1 MQRLLNG
8 SGWDADGV
16 RDDLRDYVDEQLGD
30 PHAVLVLD
38 ETGVVKK
45 GDRSAGVQRQYT
57 GTVGKQENCQV
68 GVFLAYTAPGRVAL
82 VDRDLYLPTS
92 WTQDPVRRRAAG
104 VPEEVGFQ
112 TKPQLGQAMLER
124 AIAVGVPI
132 GWVTGDTVYGGDR
145 RLRRWLEEQAIRHVM
160 AVKYTEPVCALTDR
174 GPGQVAAQDPIAEVE
189 PEQWLRLNAG
199 VAAKASGS
207 TTGPGYRCGAGAGR
221 PTWGSGCWPAAP
233 SATPRTWPSTSVS
246 PRPIPRW

>member
-1 MQRLLNG
+1 
-8 SGWDADGV
+8 V
-16 RDDLRDYVDEQLGD
+16 R
-30 PHAVLVLD
+30 
-38 ETGVVKK
+38 
-45 GDRSAGVQRQYT
+45 
-57 GTVGKQENCQV
+57 C
-68 GVFLAYTAPGRVAL
+68 
-82 VDRDLYLPTS
+82 
-92 WTQDPVRRRAAG
+92 RAAG

-124 AIAVGVPI
+124 AIAVGVPF
-132 GWVTGDTVYGGDR
+132 GWVTGDTVHGGDP

-199 VAAKASGS
+199 WQQRQAVLRLDPGTAVALGLAGQRGVLAAGPPLPQRPH
-207 TTGPGYRCGAGAGR
+207 GPG
-221 PTWGSGCWPAAP
+221 
-233 SATPRTWPSTSVS
+233 PSTSVS